1 MHTQRQP
8 ERLLPLSEV
17 IRRTS
22 KSRSAIYA
30 GMRAN
35 PPTFPLPVKDG
46 VSSRWVESEV
56 EAYVRTRIAERDA
69 KAAA

>member
-1 MHTQRQP
+1 MESKAP

-17 IRRTS
+17 MRRTG
-22 KSRSAIYA
+22 KSRSGIYA
-30 GMRAN
+30 AMRTN

-46 VSSRWVESEV
+46 VSSRWVDSEID
-56 EAYVRTRIAERDA
+56 AYNRRLIAQRDA